1 MGLSVHLWDEAGSE
15 RWAQPRCHSGS
26 PAVTLFLNC
35 VWLCFCVVVSLPP
48 LLLSVLGLGLPHPS
62 NPVSVTGDQRAT
74 RTKGQEVFLSDPVP
88 PPSLTIGTGEE
99 ALVVRGCCSHVRGP
113 ADLPLPGADGI
124 GRAVIGWTESMTV
137 S

>member
-1 MGLSVHLWDEAGSE
+1 MSLGEPCRH
-15 RWAQPRCHSGS
+15 
-26 PAVTLFLNC
+26 
-35 VWLCFCVVVSLPP
+35 VVSELRLA
-48 LLLSVLGLGLPHPS
+48 LLLCGRLFAPSPSLGSGFGAPHPS

-124 GRAVIGWTESMTV
+124 GRAVIGWTESRTV